1 MYDCGMKKTL
11 FGIIICLYSINL
23 SAQDNKAIMEIN
35 YETKI
40 ISDSLNRDKV
50 NIYSTALVFNNT
62 QSIYCSKEAKLYYK
76 GTPAET
82 ISTSAGPIAK
92 YPKTTESIYR
102 NNDVITA
109 SLPVGKYAFTFEE
122 PKLKWEILNDR
133 KDIKGYKSQLAK
145 TITDTGQTFFAW
157 FTTDISIPEGPFRFK
172 GLSGL
177 VLEVYN
183 KSRTIEIYATDI
195 KKSDEL
201 IEPLKYYNE
210 VKAKTKA
217 QFLEARKN
225 FHENPSMYNGNIKVL
240 DANGNDRTKFM
251 TDRLKA
257 INTFLD

>member
-1 MYDCGMKKTL
+1 MKKKL
-11 FGIIICLYSINL
+11 VFAIIGIFSISLL
-23 SAQDNKAIMEIN
+23 SAQEKAIMEIN
-35 YETKI
+35 YETKM

-50 NIYSTALVFNNT
+50 NIFNTTLLFNNT
-62 QSIYCSKEAKLYYK
+62 HSIYCSKEAKAYYK
-76 GTPAET
+76 GIPTQT
-82 ISTSAGPIAK
+82 ITTSAGPIAK
-92 YPKTTESIYR
+92 YPKTTESIYK
-102 NNDVITA
+102 NNEIITA

-122 PKLKWEILNDR
+122 PLLKWEILNET
-133 KDIKGYKSQLAK
+133 KEIKGYKCRLAK

-157 FTTDISIPEGPFRFK
+157 FTSDISIPEGPFRFK
-172 GLSGL
+172 GLSGV

-183 KSRTIEIYATDI
+183 KNRTIEIYATDV
-195 KKSDEL
+195 KKSEDI

-225 FHENPSMYNGNIKVL
+225 FQENPSMYNGNIKVV

-251 TDRLKA
+251 VDRIKS

>member
-1 MYDCGMKKTL
+1 MKKTL
-11 FGIIICLYSINL
+11 FGIIIGLYSINL

-35 YETKI
+35 YETKM

-50 NIYSTALVFNNT
+50 NIFSTALLFNNT

-82 ISTSAGPIAK
+82 ITTSAGQIAK
-92 YPKTTESIYR
+92 YPKTVESIYK

-122 PKLKWEILNDR
+122 PKLKWEILSDR
-133 KDIKGYKSQLAK
+133 KEIKGYKSQLAK
-145 TITDTGQTFFAW
+145 TITDTGQIFFAW
-157 FTTDISIPEGPFRFK
+157 FTTDITIPEGPFRFK

-183 KSRTIEIYATDI
+183 KNRTIEIYATDI
-195 KKSDEL
+195 KKSNEL

-225 FHENPSMYNGNIKVL
+225 YHENPSIYNGNMRL
-240 DANGNDRTKFM
+240 FDEYGNEKTKMM
-251 TDRLKA
+251 TDRIKS
-257 INTFLD
+257 ITTFLD